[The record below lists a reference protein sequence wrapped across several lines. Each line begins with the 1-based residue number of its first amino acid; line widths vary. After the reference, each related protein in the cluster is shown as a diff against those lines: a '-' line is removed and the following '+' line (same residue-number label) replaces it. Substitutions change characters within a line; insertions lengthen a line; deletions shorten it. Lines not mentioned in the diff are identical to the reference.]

1 MNNPFLYRWLIFFV
15 IANIYFFVW
24 LHRVSV
30 TVIAPDLISA
40 FAADATALGIMSSS
54 YFYLYAAVQPPV
66 GFLADTLGP
75 RRVITLFTLVAC
87 AGALIFGSASNL
99 AIATVGRA
107 LIGAGVGGVFVP
119 ALKTFSKWY
128 RPNEFTSMTGIL
140 LAVGGLGGL
149 SGSLPL
155 TYLVIHL
162 GWRFSFVAIGGISFM
177 WAIVC
182 WCIVREKPED
192 KGWRPIAAEE
202 DAWPVLIDDPPK
214 AQLSQRLSMVLTK
227 PSFWLVTLSLFFSG
241 GALMTFQ
248 GLWAIPYLMDVHG
261 YSRVQAGSLLMVI
274 PLGFMLGAPAFGF
287 LTDRWEIGRKKI
299 LLYALGLALGCWTI
313 ILLAGGAP
321 PFFLLLPL
329 FLILGACGGGST
341 AIHMTIMKELFPAWL
356 TGTAT
361 GLLNTAAFLS
371 AAVIQPL
378 TGVLMDVV
386 GQKGSAYPLEAY
398 NLVFLTSWVCAG
410 IAVVVLSVCPLPQK
424 NCGKTGPP
432 DTNEHRE

>member
-1 MNNPFLYRWLIFFV
+1 LVYHDYSGLTQKKYSSYQKNDFHIHKDSEGQIFLGSTWHRSSNDEYTKDESTKPKNRLIPNVIGSCRRSVYSNQTSGKGLDSEDPEEMNNPFLYRWLIFLV

-30 TVIAPDLISA
+30 TVIAPDLVSV

-87 AGALIFGSASNL
+87 AGALIFGTASNM

-155 TYLVIHL
+155 TYLVVHL
-162 GWRFSFVAIGGISFM
+162 GWRSSFLAIGAISFV
-177 WAIVC
+177 WAIAC

-192 KGWRPIAAEE
+192 KGWQPITAAE
-202 DAWPVLIDDPPK
+202 DALPASIDDPPK
-214 AQLSQRLSMVLTK
+214 PKVSQRLSMVLTE
-227 PSFWLVTLSLFFSG
+227 PGFWLVTLSLFFSG

-261 YSRVQAGSLLMVI
+261 YSRVQSGSLLMVI
-274 PLGFMLGAPAFGF
+274 PLGFMIGAPAFGL
-287 LTDRWEIGRKKI
+287 LTDRWEMGRKRI

-313 ILLAGGAP
+313 ILLADSAP
-321 PFFLLLPL
+321 PFF
-329 FLILGACGGGST
+329 CS
-341 AIHMTIMKELFPAWL
+341 
-356 TGTAT
+356 
-361 GLLNTAAFLS
+361 FLS
-371 AAVIQPL
+371 
-378 TGVLMDVV
+378 
-386 GQKGSAYPLEAY
+386 
-398 NLVFLTSWVCAG
+398 F
-410 IAVVVLSVCPLPQK
+410 
-424 NCGKTGPP
+424 
-432 DTNEHRE
+432 